1 MQEGLEMRFRGDPR
15 FWAIEARYKDIS
27 REGNI
32 PEVRLYWTLLKIA
45 LFPLYIT
52 ARWALRR
59 RRRRQSARQIQRLI
73 RGEGDRR

>member
-1 MQEGLEMRFRGDPR
+1 MRLRGDPR
-15 FWAIEARYKDIS
+15 FWAAEARYKDIS

-45 LFPLYIT
+45 LFPLYFA

-59 RRRRQSARQIQRLI
+59 WKRRQTARQIRRLI
-73 RGEGDRR
+73 RGEDNRS